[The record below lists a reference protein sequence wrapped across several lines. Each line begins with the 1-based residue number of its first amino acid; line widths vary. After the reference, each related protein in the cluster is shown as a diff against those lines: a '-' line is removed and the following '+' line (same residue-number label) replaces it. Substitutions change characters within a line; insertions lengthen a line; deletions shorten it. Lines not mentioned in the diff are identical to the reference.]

1 MSDVKCIEHVGWN
14 ASSPFQRPDA
24 SNVSTPPETRNL
36 ALSAP
41 PCAQGLFSSACC
53 HAVWSEQACVDEGG
67 LHSPRF
73 RHELSINGEPS
84 EPSCESFVG
93 ASIMRES
100 AGKAP
105 LTKAVVLWS
114 KVSGA
119 RTWPGFP
126 ASERFDLECGCEG
139 ISFVHG
145 GEPPRGAQ
153 GWHRRN
159 GRDGCHCLEG
169 SDGAGPDRMDRRV

>member
-105 LTKAVVLWS
+105 LTKTIVHWA
-114 KVSGA
+114 
-119 RTWPGFP
+119 GFWRLVRLP
-126 ASERFDLECGCEG
+126 ASERFNLECGREG
-139 ISFVHG
+139 IIFVDG

-153 GWHRRN
+153 GWHCRS
-159 GRDGCHCLEG
+159 DGAGGHCLEG
-169 SDGAGPDRMDRRV
+169 PDAASSDGMD